1 MSYQW
6 RHKIKWVKLC
16 VGCITSN
23 VSNNVYFNLTTMK
36 KDWYF
41 SAVIPSLFPKV
52 WTKLTLIAFPS
63 LLVLARNMKCHYYVK
78 RSFRWHHCLR
88 IRITGTFIKDYEN
101 VAQFFF
107 FFNIRVHYQYI
118 QRVNSDRKVKP
129 NIFNWLICSWE
140 KKKCKRDHSN
150 SFHLNGPSIPR
161 LQTGQILM
169 NGGT

>member
-1 MSYQW
+1 MKYLFGSWLKPRSFRWHHRCKSFCSPMSYQW

-107 FFNIRVHYQYI
+107 FLIYVYTI
-118 QRVNSDRKVKP
+118 
-129 NIFNWLICSWE
+129 NIFSESIRTERWNQIFLI
-140 KKKCKRDHSN
+140 
-150 SFHLNGPSIPR
+150 G
-161 LQTGQILM
+161 
-169 NGGT
+169 